1 MSLPPLPEGKGTS
14 ATPDLRE
21 DPDTQDI
28 SVASAASPDATE
40 TVDSDDMRL
49 ASRRK
54 LARKAESE
62 PTKESK
68 PDDSSSSPPPANA
81 SKKTAPTEEPVAP
94 PSMGVHTGV
103 DTFDPSLL
111 LIVSS

>member
-1 MSLPPLPEGKGTS
+1 MAS
-14 ATPDLRE
+14 
-21 DPDTQDI
+21 
-28 SVASAASPDATE
+28 SVSPDATE
-40 TVDSDDMRL
+40 TADSDDVLLVR
-49 ASRRK
+49 RRK
-54 LARKAESE
+54 LARKADLE

-94 PSMGVHTGV
+94 PSMGVHTCV